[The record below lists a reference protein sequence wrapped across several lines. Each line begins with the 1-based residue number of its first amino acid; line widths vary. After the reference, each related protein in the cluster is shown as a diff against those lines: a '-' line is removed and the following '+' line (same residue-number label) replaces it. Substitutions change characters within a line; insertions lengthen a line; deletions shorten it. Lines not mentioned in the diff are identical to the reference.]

1 MKLYYSKGACS
12 LAIRILLHEI
22 GVTCE
27 YVAVNLKTKQTET
40 GKDYL
45 KISEKGAVPV
55 LEIDDQT
62 VLTENVVI
70 QQYLA
75 ETYHATRLLPAIGD
89 FKRYRVLE
97 WLVFITTDLHKN
109 FSPLFNQEVPQE
121 VKDRVFLP
129 VIRKKLSYVEAK
141 MSDDGYL
148 MSEFTLADC
157 YMFVM
162 LLWVPHFKETLSAWP
177 KLERYFEKMKKRPSV
192 IEALREE
199 NMPL

>member
-27 YVAVNLKTKQTET
+27 YEAVNLKTKQTET

-109 FSPLFNQEVPQE
+109 FSPLFNQDVPQE

-129 VIRKKLSYVEAK
+129 VIRKKLTYVEAK
-141 MSDDGYL
+141 MSDEGYL
-148 MSEFTLADC
+148 MGDFTLADC
-157 YMFVM
+157 YLFVM
-162 LLWVPHFKETLSAWP
+162 LLWLPNFKEKLSAWP
-177 KLERYFEKMKKRPSV
+177 KLERYFERMKKRASV
-192 IEALREE
+192 VEALREE
-199 NMPL
+199 SLGI